1 MNTKLFCLSVAF
13 ALSLFHARGQEFASM
28 KHGLKIEL
36 GLPIAQTNPA
46 FKEFIQGVVYTHI
59 NYQFRFLG
67 NDKFS
72 PIAGIGISSNY
83 LDVANYKIVGLNQG
97 GLFSYGGNLKLGAE
111 IIHDDNKVVDYHVKL
126 GYFLMDSKNKQG
138 LTDIPFSNKFQH
150 FFIEPGVNFTLMIDE
165 YQGFSFNVSYT
176 FRDMKFNEHHLMIS
190 ELPGYANANL
200 RGITGHLNFGF
211 GYTLYLNK
219 QKNSQE

>member
-1 MNTKLFCLSVAF
+1 MNTKLFCLSLAF

-59 NYQFRFLG
+59 NYQYRFLG

-97 GLFSYGGNLKLGAE
+97 GLFSYGGFGKVGLE
-111 IIHDDNKVVDYHVKL
+111 VIHDENKIVDYHVKM
-126 GYFLMDSKNKQG
+126 GYFFMDSRNKQ
-138 LTDIPFSNKFQH
+138 TPNNIAFSSSHQH
-150 FFIEPGVNFTLMIDE
+150 LFIEPGVNFSLMLDDR
-165 YQGFSFNVSYT
+165 QGVSFNVSYT
-176 FRDMKFNEHHLMIS
+176 LRDMRFRSFHLMIP
-190 ELPGYANANL
+190 ELPGFVGANL
-200 RGITGHLNFGF
+200 NGLTGHINFGF
-211 GYTLYLNK
+211 GYTLYL
-219 QKNSQE
+219 QKPKDALE